1 MKMMDINEQDDC
13 IIEAVTPAKKKKMK
27 QAQLPFHTQS
37 PIQLQNSSQSKKR
50 KLTSP
55 SVINRSSKAV
65 KISNRKS
72 SKDIADNKLNDDAK
86 SKAKESSKDMEI
98 IKDIE
103 SENVKENTTSNEV
116 EGKNKIRR
124 SLTGQKKLDLK
135 DKVKLSPLTKFL
147 KKTDKNE
154 ESLESACQ
162 NLIQDKKDE
171 QIITTPKGKP
181 VKKGTLLNS
190 NSSSHHSDTDIT
202 ILSSNDE
209 DMEEQTKS
217 KGNIEK
223 STKTDKPIIL
233 KSLKLELMKLPL
245 NCCSN
250 SDIVIP
256 SNNKDK
262 KEHAKSNEN
271 IEVSTRIDSRE
282 TRKLERLESSD
293 DEDKEKQTTSKETI
307 EKSTKTGNPKI
318 LKALK
323 LELVKSP
330 SLSRHSNSDIAMSSD
345 NEDGKERTTS
355 IENIEK
361 SPKTDS
367 PATLKLKMANRSS
380 LSCNSDSDI
389 VTMSSDCENKE
400 KQTKSNESME
410 GSIEISSPSALKTP
424 KNDKPKQSKIS
435 PKQREKKLLSAKKK
449 EERER
454 LKMEKEKRLEEERQ
468 NRLREKE
475 EKRREKEE
483 KRKEK
488 EEKEK
493 AEKEQKLME
502 KKIKD
507 QKKQMEME
515 QKQKEKQAKDEE
527 RKKREEEKRKKEEE
541 KLEAER
547 RKQKAASNFTSFFV
561 AKKQEKSVEE
571 ETTTEA
577 KYFMPFEVKA
587 DMKLAP
593 ICRRALNEQEKS
605 SLDEKHDKGDAGKSD
620 LYISEIKSKKLVPRK
635 STKTWPFEAKDD
647 VVILDEE
654 TDGISNI
661 VKQSIDIEK
670 QRTKLLQFSEN
681 RRPPYRGTWR
691 KQSRSINPRK
701 PFSKDTKWFNYDVDS
716 DEEWD
721 EEEPGESLHG
731 SDDER
736 NEENPDDNEYDVDNE
751 FMVPHGYLSDE
762 ELRADDEEKIDMSPE
777 TQKFKLKALGE
788 QFETERKTQ
797 TSRLEPKIIGCV
809 WRGPENTFLGNI
821 PQRTMDF
828 LSAHEVWVRQVPVT
842 LQTSNENEAA
852 NECGAFTSSA
862 SASKRKVPDKALPQ
876 LIRLTHGNTYS
887 TKFLVREFMSY
898 WSKENN
904 KNQISKS
911 NLFRKIREIGK
922 WMACPE
928 EGPMYQKSCWYVPE
942 NIRKKY
948 LSEDLPLPNRW
959 SYNLVPPRKSDVAE
973 AADKLEKDEK
983 KNSPLITQFTKRIT
997 QEEMKKQLTFKSAGT
1012 SSQSKLSQTKT
1023 PKRATLIS
1031 VGRGEQFSKRSKKSL
1046 FAKTLSDANTASKN
1060 EDDDEVVIIEECS
1073 ANERPENQSASER
1086 VESGKKESEDTI
1098 GTVSMECESG
1108 VKNENESTYGR
1119 QGKGNDETL
1128 KCNTHAED
1136 AKEETIVDS
1145 MDIVDDDPEQ
1155 N

>member
-1 MKMMDINEQDDC
+1 MKMMDIDEQDDC

-27 QAQLPFHTQS
+27 QAQLSFHTQS

-55 SVINRSSKAV
+55 SVINRSPKAV

-72 SKDIADNKLNDDAK
+72 SKDIADSKLNDNAN
-86 SKAKESSKDMEI
+86 SEVKESSKDTEI

-103 SENVKENTTSNEV
+103 TENVKENTTSNEV
-116 EGKNKIRR
+116 EGKNKTPR
-124 SLTGQKKLDLK
+124 SSTGQKKLELK
-135 DKVKLSPLTKFL
+135 DKAKLSPLTKFL
-147 KKTDKNE
+147 KKTDKNG
-154 ESLESACQ
+154 ESLESTCQ
-162 NLIQDKKDE
+162 NLVQDKKDE
-171 QIITTPKGKP
+171 QISTTPKRKT
-181 VKKGTLLNS
+181 VKKATLIKS
-190 NSSSHHSDTDIT
+190 NSSSHHSDTDIA
-202 ILSSNDE
+202 IPSSNDE
-209 DMEEQTKS
+209 DAEEQTKS
-217 KGNIEK
+217 K
-223 STKTDKPIIL
+223 TDNPIIL
-233 KSLKLELMKLPL
+233 KSLKLELVKLPS
-245 NCCSN
+245 NCCVN
-250 SDIVIP
+250 SDIVMP
-256 SNNKDK
+256 SNNEDK
-262 KEHAKSNEN
+262 KEHTKSNEN
-271 IEVSTRIDSRE
+271 IEESTRIDSRE

-293 DEDKEKQTTSKETI
+293 DECKEKQTKSKETI
-307 EKSTKTGNPKI
+307 EESTKTGNPKI
-318 LKALK
+318 LKVLK
-323 LELVKSP
+323 LELAKSP
-330 SLSRHSNSDIAMSSD
+330 SLSRHSNSDIAVSSD
-345 NEDGKERTTS
+345 NEDEKDRTTS

-367 PATLKLKMANRSS
+367 PATLKHKMANRSS
-380 LSCNSDSDI
+380 LSRNSDI
-389 VTMSSDCENKE
+389 VTLSSNCENKE
-400 KQTKSNESME
+400 KQTKFNESME
-410 GSIEISSPSALKTP
+410 ESIEISSPSALKTP
-424 KNDKPKQSKIS
+424 KNDKAKHTKMS

-449 EERER
+449 EEKER

-468 NRLREKE
+468 NRQREKE

-502 KKIKD
+502 KRIKD

-515 QKQKEKQAKDEE
+515 QKQKEKQAKEEE

-571 ETTTEA
+571 ETTAEA
-577 KYFMPFEVKA
+577 KNFMPFEVKA

-620 LYISEIKSKKLVPRK
+620 LYINEIKSKKLVPRK

-681 RRPPYRGTWR
+681 RRPPYWGTWR
-691 KQSRSINPRK
+691 KRSCSINPRK

-716 DEEWD
+716 DEEWE

-852 NECGAFTSSA
+852 NECGASTPSA
-862 SASKRKVPDKALPQ
+862 SASKRKVPDEALPQ
-876 LIRLTHGNTYS
+876 LIRLTHGNTHS
-887 TKFLVREFMSY
+887 RKFLAREFMSY

-904 KNQISKS
+904 KDQISKS

-942 NIRKKY
+942 NVRKEY
-948 LSEDLPLPNRW
+948 LSEDLSLPNRW
-959 SYNLVPPRKSDVAE
+959 SYSLVPPRKSDVAE
-973 AADKLEKDEK
+973 VADKLEKDEK

-1046 FAKTLSDANTASKN
+1046 FAKVLSDANAASKN
-1060 EDDDEVVIIEECS
+1060 ENDDGVVIVEECS
-1073 ANERPENQSASER
+1073 ANERSENQSASER

-1098 GTVSMECESG
+1098 GTVPMECESG
-1108 VKNENESTYGR
+1108 VKNENESTYGS
-1119 QGKGNDETL
+1119 QGKGNETL
-1128 KCNTHAED
+1128 KSNTYAED
-1136 AKEETIVDS
+1136 SKGETVVDS
-1145 MDIVDDDPEQ
+1145 MDIDDDDPVQ